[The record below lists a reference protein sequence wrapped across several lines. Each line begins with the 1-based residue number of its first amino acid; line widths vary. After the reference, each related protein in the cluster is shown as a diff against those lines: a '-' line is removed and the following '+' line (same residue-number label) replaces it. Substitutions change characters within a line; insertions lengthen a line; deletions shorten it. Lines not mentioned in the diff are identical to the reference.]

1 MRALLQ
7 LPQQEQQRSSR
18 DQGDAA
24 TAEAR
29 GVARSD
35 ALIEERS
42 GKFNIFE

>member
-7 LPQQEQQRSSR
+7 LPQQEQRSR